1 MAIDT
6 TGKKLSL
13 LNYMRT
19 DMIVLPEGNGSFSEG
34 DKLNFL
40 NLYSFG
46 LGEGGPLFSHILLFL
61 LNINRLNALIL
72 KLEQTTTFVLEKNE
86 VITFNLE
93 R

>member
-1 MAIDT
+1 MTIDT

-19 DMIVLPEGNGSFSEG
+19 DMIILPPSTGGISEG
-34 DKLNFL
+34 DKLHLL

-46 LGEGGPLFSHILLFL
+46 LGEAEVPFSHILLFL
-61 LNINRLNALIL
+61 LNINRLNVCLLSINRLNALIL
-72 KLEQTTTFVLEKNE
+72 KLERI
-86 VITFNLE
+86 ITFDLE

>member
-19 DMIVLPEGNGSFSEG
+19 DMIVLPVGNGSFSEG

-46 LGEGGPLFSHILLFL
+46 LGEGELLFSHILLFL
-61 LNINRLNALIL
+61 LNISRLNASIL
-72 KLEQTTTFVLEKNE
+72 KLEQSM
-86 VITFNLE
+86 TFNSNISSRLTKTLE

>member
-19 DMIVLPEGNGSFSEG
+19 DMIVLPEGNGLFSEG

-46 LGEGGPLFSHILLFL
+46 LGEKGPPFNRIFLFL

-72 KLEQTTTFVLEKNE
+72 KLDRI
-86 VITFNLE
+86 ITFNLE